1 MSAAGRAVCGG
12 REAQWFVAGP
22 AVLDGEDLQSAAF
35 SSVATGC
42 RPASAG
48 GIRNV
53 VSLVSA
59 VVVNPFSSG
68 GHCGLKGSAHRERGL
83 VARIWESIKDEP
95 VLSGSHGEEAVVV
108 RCRGNL
114 SDPMPSIL
122 EARSRSRGGA
132 RQGRDGMPRF
142 PLLAPVRCSPNNR
155 ARHVSTESGRDMAK
169 TPRDRDV
176 SAGTTETAGTSSG
189 GVGGPLS
196 DRARARDLGIAPGD
210 LPTGEHNG

>member
-12 REAQWFVAGP
+12 RETQWFVAGP
-22 AVLDGEDLQSAAF
+22 AVLDGEDLRSAAF

-68 GHCGLKGSAHRERGL
+68 DHCGLRGSAHRERGL

-132 RQGRDGMPRF
+132 RWGRDGIAVSVACPGGVFAEQSGTTRQYGK
-142 PLLAPVRCSPNNR
+142 R
-155 ARHVSTESGRDMAK
+155 AGHGEDTTRSGRFRGDDRNGGHLLRRGRW
-169 TPRDRDV
+169 TVVRPGQGPGPRHR
-176 SAGTTETAGTSSG
+176 SRRPAHG
-189 GVGGPLS
+189 
-196 DRARARDLGIAPGD
+196 
-210 LPTGEHNG
+210 